1 MHSRAYIRNGV
12 TGWPPEKQEESLSE
26 AGFHGP
32 IYRDELARRDMRGK
46 NASALKQRTVMLA
59 PTAKT
64 EPETILVAS
73 IRCFALNPVDLTTAL
88 AAAVARNATV
98 RALDT
103 GIEIGPGASVAEIA
117 QAAQAFDKARKG
129 EQTREGRARG
139 NAVAAER
146 ARQRTA
152 PKIAEARK
160 LWGLPSDTI
169 STDEISKRVGLSLRT
184 LYLHLGRRRPAGQAV
199 AVRKIKCLNDAICG
213 VTD

>member
-1 MHSRAYIRNGV
+1 MQSRAYIRNGV
-12 TGWPPEKQEESLSE
+12 TGWPPEKQEALLRE
-26 AGFHGP
+26 AGFEGP
-32 IYRDELARRDMRGK
+32 IYRDELGRRDMRGA
-46 NASALKQRTVMLA
+46 NASALKERATMLA
-59 PTAKT
+59 PTPRT
-64 EPETILVAS
+64 DPETILVAS
-73 IRCFALNPVDLTTAL
+73 IRCFALNPVDLTAAL

-103 GIEIGPGASVAEIA
+103 GIEVGPGAGLAEIA

-184 LYLHLGRRRPAGQAV
+184 LYLHLGRRGAAQA
-199 AVRKIKCLNDAICG
+199 RKTKPSEKKQAKSED
-213 VTD
+213 